1 MIKKI
6 KALWIKFLKFIF
18 KKWMP
23 EEQSKEQ
30 VAQGLLSWVEKNR
43 PSHFD
48 FPCPVCGHFLTVK
61 NIQEKHWTKAELILI
76 YRCEKKC
83 QFSVQR
89 RFNFDLDE
97 IKTM

>member
-6 KALWIKFLKFIF
+6 KELWIKILNFIF
-18 KKWMP
+18 KKWIP
-23 EEQSKEQ
+23 KPLTKLE

-43 PSHFD
+43 PSNFD
-48 FPCPVCGHFLTVK
+48 FPCPVCGQFLTLI
-61 NIQEKHWTKAELILI
+61 NIQEKHWTKDELVLI
-76 YRCEKKC
+76 YRCVKKC

-97 IKTM
+97 IKNM